1 MGNLFGS
8 QKQVKPPPVAP
19 VEPIPEL
26 SVDTGDTK
34 KKKRAS
40 RSETIITG
48 ELVPQTTK
56 KTLLG

>member
-1 MGNLFGS
+1 MGNLFSS
-8 QKQVKPPPVAP
+8 QKQVKPPPVADP
-19 VEPIPEL
+19 EPIPEL

-48 ELVPQTTK
+48 ELVPQTSK